1 MSNHTPIQ
9 QMNLDFVIS
18 VLSEVEN
25 AKTGATKA
33 QSKANIEKLVNGLS
47 ANGFYTQVRPS
58 GDSQSNLLVFVKL
71 ASYKYAEEIE
81 KDLIKNY
88 EYGVTAKNDSPAEK
102 LRIIANVLTSPSSVG
117 GVGITVG
124 KGDWS
129 FVQSITPITDSL
141 KQSTFVED
149 FQAHVTNGDVSTNTI
164 KEKFGVQIALYF
176 EFLKF
181 YTLWLGYLSVFGL
194 VSYFKSKK
202 SFLLTYTFINLI
214 WGCLFITF
222 WNRRQQ
228 YLVNFWGVQNSHY
241 IEEHISALAK
251 LNEKFEEKSTYEKK
265 GNTSGIRFVKQL
277 AFIPIALLFVGILIG
292 YQLGCFALE
301 IFLSEIYDGPGK
313 AFLTLLPTILISVFV
328 PILTIGYGIVT
339 DHVLAWENHDNEYS
353 RDNSIIVKQFVLNF
367 LTSYGPLI
375 ITSFIYLPFA
385 HLVQPH
391 IGDIQYSISKNLNH
405 DRFYHKY
412 LTNLK
417 RSEDFKINQQ
427 RLNVQFFY
435 FIVTNQVIQIV
446 LKYVLPVVLQKGI
459 KFFKTKIQGKPD
471 YKVDDREIEK
481 SWLDIVRNATQLPE
495 YNVNDDFRGLTL
507 QYGYLIIFGPVWSLA
522 PIISIIFNIITFK
535 LDMFKLSNGKYFK
548 PPIPHRVDS
557 IHPWDH
563 ALFALTWIG
572 SIISPVITAFY
583 HHGTQPPKTLGQFAL
598 DKASVNISGTT
609 LIFLVFLSEHLFFV
623 FWVVLFKISK
633 LFKSEVE
640 RKNDFGANDLK
651 IRHDYYSSKVEQTA
665 VAGNDGEWSNFGPE
679 RALKEAVA
687 IPIANVRVDKTEDLS
702 EKPAGTSSSKNATT
716 SGNVETLRGSSNNY
730 LTSYQKQNNDL
741 FVSGSRVVGDNRSNP
756 TTSGID
762 SGIVPGAASAGAVAA
777 SAGAAN
783 GGTGSR
789 SIGSSVGASDDAKQQ
804 LIEEKRR
811 LLEEKERILREK
823 GAHSKNLTGDEKK
836 VLEAVKDKSDSIV
849 ELKDSKG
856 NTTYSTMD
864 SNQHFNPSELENEKT
879 NLETSK
885 GTTAGV
891 NNASQVGSVEAGQS
905 QIGGVKGDQSDNLE
919 SNGAS
924 GTNGAKIGSADA
936 DTSEADI
943 SQADTTQADT
953 TFESSTTNSNSF
965 LKNAQKTAKDITQ
978 KVDENVSNGN
988 VTRKKTSLKK
998 LLRKKK

>member
-9 QMNLDFVIS
+9 QMNPDFVIS

-47 ANGFYTQVRPS
+47 ANGFFTQVRPS

-88 EYGVTAKNDSPAEK
+88 EYGVTAKNDSQAEK
-102 LRIIANVLTSPSSVG
+102 LRIIANVLTSPTSVG

-141 KQSTFVED
+141 KQSSFVED

-181 YTLWLGYLSVFGL
+181 YTVWLGYLSVFGL

-265 GNTSGIRFVKQL
+265 GNNSGIRFVKQL
-277 AFIPIALLFVGILIG
+277 AFIPIALLFVGILVG

-328 PILTIGYGIVT
+328 PVLTIGYSIVT

-427 RLNVQFFY
+427 RLNVQYFY

-459 KFFKTKIQGKPD
+459 KFFKTKIQGEPD
-471 YKVDDREIEK
+471 YKVDDREVEK

-535 LDMFKLSNGKYFK
+535 LDLLKLSNGKYFK

-572 SIISPVITAFY
+572 SVISPVITAFY

-609 LIFLVFLSEHLFFV
+609 LIFLVFLSEHLFFA

-640 RKNDFGANDLK
+640 RKNDFGENDLK

-665 VAGNDGEWSNFGPE
+665 VTGNDGDWSNFGPE

-687 IPIANVRVDKTEDLS
+687 IPIANVKVDKTEDFS
-702 EKPAGTSSSKNATT
+702 EKPVNGNSSKNTT
-716 SGNVETLRGSSNNY
+716 SSMNRNVEALPDSSNNY
-730 LTSYQKQNNDL
+730 LTSYQKQNNEL
-741 FVSGSRVVGDNRSNP
+741 FASGSRGVNNKSNT
-756 TTSGID
+756 TTSGVA
-762 SGIVPGAASAGAVAA
+762 SAVAGAGIGAGASAGDSSQSV
-777 SAGAAN
+777 
-783 GGTGSR
+783 
-789 SIGSSVGASDDAKQQ
+789 GSSVGASDDAKQR
-804 LIEEKRR
+804 LIEEKKR

-823 GAHSKNLTGDEKK
+823 GAHSTNLTGDEKK
-836 VLEAVKDKSDSIV
+836 VLDAVKDKSDSIV
-849 ELKDSKG
+849 ESRDLKG

-864 SNQHFNPSELENEKT
+864 NNHHFDPSEIENDKT

-885 GTTAGV
+885 DTTTAGAV
-891 NNASQVGSVEAGQS
+891 NNASQVGGTEADQS
-905 QIGGVKGDQSDNLE
+905 QVGSVKGDQSGNLE
-919 SNGAS
+919 ANSTSGANGA
-924 GTNGAKIGSADA
+924 TNRSAEA
-936 DTSEADI
+936 ETSEADI

-965 LKNAQKTAKDITQ
+965 LKNAQKTAKDVTQ
-978 KVDENVSNGN
+978 KVDENVTNGN

>member
-1 MSNHTPIQ
+1 MSTHIPIQ
-9 QMNLDFVIS
+9 QMNPDFVIS

-33 QSKANIEKLVNGLS
+33 ESKANVEKLVNGLS
-47 ANGFYTQVRPS
+47 ANGFYVQVRPS

-88 EYGVTAKNDSPAEK
+88 EYGVTAKNDTQADK
-102 LRIIANVLTSPSSVG
+102 LRITANVLTAPSSIG

-141 KQSTFVED
+141 RQSTFVED
-149 FQAHVTNGDVSTNTI
+149 FQTDVTNGDVSTNTI

-228 YLVNFWGVQNSHY
+228 YLVNFWGVQNAHH
-241 IEEHISALAK
+241 IEEHTSALAK
-251 LNEKFEEKSTYEKK
+251 INEKFEEKSTYEKK
-265 GNTSGIRFVKQL
+265 GNTSGVRFVKQL
-277 AFIPIALLFVGILIG
+277 AFIPIALLFVGVLVA

-301 IFLSEIYDGPGK
+301 IFLAEIYDGPGK

-353 RDNSIIVKQFVLNF
+353 RDNSVIVKEFILNF

-375 ITSFIYLPFA
+375 ITSFVYLPFA

-427 RLNVQFFY
+427 RLNIQFFY

-446 LKYVLPVVLQKGI
+446 LKYVLPIVLQKGI
-459 KFFKTKIQGKPD
+459 KFFKTKIQGMPD
-471 YKVDDREIEK
+471 YKVDDREVEK
-481 SWLDIVRNATQLPE
+481 SWLDIVRTATQLPE
-495 YNVNDDFRGLTL
+495 YNVNDDFRGLAL

-557 IHPWDH
+557 IHPWNH
-563 ALFALTWIG
+563 ALFALTWVG
-572 SIISPVITAFY
+572 SVVSPVITAFY

-609 LIFLVFLSEHLFFV
+609 LILLVFLSEHLFFA

-633 LFKSEVE
+633 LFKSEIE

-665 VAGNDGEWSNFGPE
+665 VTGDDGEWSNFGPE
-679 RALKEAVA
+679 RALEEAVA
-687 IPIANVRVDKTEDLS
+687 IPIANVKVDEAEDLN
-702 EKPAGTSSSKNATT
+702 EKSVSSSGKNISSSTQQR
-716 SGNVETLRGSSNNY
+716 SVETLPGSSNNY
-730 LTSYQKQNNDL
+730 LTSYKKQSNDL
-741 FVSGSRVVGDNRSNP
+741 FASGSRGARDNNVNS
-756 TTSGID
+756 TASGID
-762 SGIVPGAASAGAVAA
+762 IGADDGTGTGPATGAAV
-777 SAGAAN
+777 
-783 GGTGSR
+783 GSR
-789 SIGSSVGASDDAKQQ
+789 SVGAGAGASDDAKQR
-804 LIEEKRR
+804 LIEEKKR

-823 GAHSKNLTGDEKK
+823 GAHATNLTGDEKK
-836 VLEAVKDKSDSIV
+836 ILETVKDKSDSIV
-849 ELKDSKG
+849 ESTDSKG
-856 NTTYSTMD
+856 NKTYSTMD
-864 SNQHFNPSELENEKT
+864 NNDHFDPSEVEDNKT
-879 NLETSK
+879 NLDTSK
-885 GTTAGV
+885 DAKTSGTV
-891 NNASQVGSVEAGQS
+891 NNASQVGGTDSKVGEAEGGQPGNV
-905 QIGGVKGDQSDNLE
+905 Q
-919 SNGAS
+919 A
-924 GTNGAKIGSADA
+924 NGAKSSADA

-943 SQADTTQADT
+943 SHADTTNADT

-965 LKNAQKTAKDITQ
+965 VKNAQKTAKDITQ
-978 KVDENVSNGN
+978 KVDENVTNGN